1 MTATPQYNG
10 PIVFD
15 PIKIITDRMKTGGAI
30 YADADLAEAQAIAS
44 EMNEFEAKDAADHG
58 NNEYRAHYVVV
69 ALDAGGFKIGVY
81 DYDSGDLF
89 AYYPPSS

>member
-10 PIVFD
+10 PMVFD

-30 YADADLAEAQAIAS
+30 YAEADLAEAQAIAS

-58 NNEYRAHYVVV
+58 NNEYRAHYAVV

-81 DYDSGDLF
+81 DYDSGDLI
-89 AYYPPSS
+89 AYYPPWS